1 MTDKLKEQFGKVI
14 GELLNAGSGPGLA
27 KVQVGKSA
35 GFMNII
41 LESIPNP
48 FYVIDVSDYTIKLA
62 NSAAQ
67 FGTLSKDSTCHAL
80 THKSEKPCCSTEHP
94 CPLEEVKN
102 TKLPMT
108 VEHLHYSKDG
118 SIQNVE
124 VRAFPVF
131 DKHGNVSHII
141 ESVLDITARKKI
153 QENLKWELA
162 VSSALSATY
171 TSLASYGTSMNDLAK
186 TILDKAK
193 KLTESKQ
200 GYVSSIDPITG
211 DNVGHT
217 LTEMIKEQCDLSD
230 ESKKFVFKQGKDG
243 LYGGG
248 LCGHCLNTLKGFFTN
263 LPETH
268 EAKKGVPNGHPP
280 IQRLLSV
287 PVMLDNQLVGQIA
300 LANKEED
307 YIERELEAINR
318 LAQVYALSIQRK
330 RTEDKLK
337 EAYNKCE
344 MRVDERT
351 AELLKS
357 SQERIFIRETFGAYL
372 SDEIVSEIL
381 ASPEGI
387 KLGGEL
393 REMTVLV
400 SDLRGFTSITE
411 SMEPPQIVKIIN
423 RYLEKMIDIIMLHEG
438 TIDEFTGDGILVFF
452 GAPRL
457 ITDHSQRALV
467 CAIEMQESMQE
478 FNEENIRLG
487 LPEIE
492 MGIGISCGQLVVGN
506 IGSEKRKKYGAVG
519 SAINEAFRLEEKARP
534 TEILITQAV
543 KNMLGERVQV
553 SSSWKDNLKGIG
565 NRVIYRVDGM
575 ANI

>member
-1 MTDKLKEQFGKVI
+1 MKDKLKEQIGKVI
-14 GELLNAGSGPGLA
+14 GELQRPGTGPGPA
-27 KVQVGKSA
+27 KVQVEKSA
-35 GFMNII
+35 DFLNII

-67 FGTLSKDSTCHAL
+67 FGPLSKDSTCHAL
-80 THKSEKPCCSTEHP
+80 THKKEKPCSSTEHP
-94 CPLEEVKN
+94 CPLEQVKN
-102 TKLPMT
+102 TRLPMT
-108 VEHLHYSKDG
+108 VEHLHYFKDG
-118 SIQNVE
+118 TIQNVE
-124 VRAFPVF
+124 VHAFPVF

-141 ESVLDITARKKI
+141 ESVIDITARKKTE
-153 QENLKWELA
+153 ENLKWELA
-162 VSSALSATY
+162 VNSSLSETY
-171 TSLASYGTSMNDLAK
+171 TSLASSGALMNDLAK

-200 GYVSSIDPITG
+200 GYVSSIDPVTG

-217 LTEMIKEQCDLSD
+217 LTEMIKEQCDISD
-230 ESKKFVFKQGKDG
+230 EYKKVVFKKGNDG
-243 LYGGG
+243 LYGG

-268 EAKKGVPNGHPP
+268 EAKKGVPNRHPP

-318 LAQVYALSIQRK
+318 LAQAYALAIQRK

-337 EAYNKCE
+337 EAHNKCE
-344 MRVDERT
+344 RLVDKKT
-351 AELLKS
+351 AELSKS
-357 SQERIFIRETFGAYL
+357 SRERVFIRETFGAYL
-372 SDEIVSEIL
+372 SDEIASKIL
-381 ASPEGI
+381 ESPEGI

-400 SDLRGFTSITE
+400 SDLRGFTSITK
-411 SMEPPQIVKIIN
+411 SMEPSQIVQIIN

-452 GAPRL
+452 GAPRS
-457 ITDHSQRALV
+457 ITDHSRRALV

-487 LPEIE
+487 LPHIE

-553 SSSWKDNLKGIG
+553 SLSWKDNLKGIG
-565 NRVIYRVDGM
+565 NRVIYRVNGM
-575 ANI
+575 TNI